1 MNYRSPYTVSFA
13 CPLEI
18 PPPKILQR
26 YSKKIHAKKIEPS
39 NLLPSFLSFQ
49 FSIQNVQSSEVEI
62 EDHFKFVSRRECC
75 RLNYFLSQ
83 V

>member
-26 YSKKIHAKKIEPS
+26 YSKKIHAKKTFEIS
-39 NLLPSFLSFQ
+39 SFLSSFQ

>member
-18 PPPKILQR
+18 PPPKFCNVIR
-26 YSKKIHAKKIEPS
+26 KKFMRRKPSKS
-39 NLLPSFLSFQ
+39 LPSFFSFQ